1 MERKLLDQLDMEVSA
16 PTTETLR
23 VFKKYVRDRYRDTP
37 RPWEKIELPPQ
48 THVLSVASGGYQT
61 SAYPYPVPS
70 RRPTEPY
77 PQPSSQSSSIR
88 PSASS
93 DPSLRLDT
101 TFQTSSSAGSRS
113 NQARSYRDSPHAAY
127 SSQPLCDSPDSSPFP
142 ITPDDYEVPETN
154 YYKKALEAH
163 VAKDVPSRD
172 RVYVELPTDA
182 CFGSVAPRGNRS
194 RAAAA

>member
-23 VFKKYVRDRYRDTP
+23 VFKKYVRDRYKDSP

-48 THVLSVASGGYQT
+48 THSLSVASRGYQT

-70 RRPTEPY
+70 RRPTEPH
-77 PQPSSQSSSIR
+77 PQPSSQSSSTR
-88 PSASS
+88 PSGSS
-93 DPSLRLDT
+93 HPSLRLDT
-101 TFQTSSSAGSRS
+101 ALQTSSSAAPRS
-113 NQARSYRDSPHAAY
+113 NQAVY

-154 YYKKALEAH
+154 YYKMALEAH
-163 VAKDVPSRD
+163 VAKDVSPRD

-182 CFGSVAPRGNRS
+182 CFGSVAPRGSRS